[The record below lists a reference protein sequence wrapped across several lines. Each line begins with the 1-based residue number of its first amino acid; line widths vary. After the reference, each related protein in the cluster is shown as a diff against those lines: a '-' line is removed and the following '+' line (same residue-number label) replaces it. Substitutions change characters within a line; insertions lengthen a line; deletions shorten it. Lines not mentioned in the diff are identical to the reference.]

1 MIYLSKEQVIR
12 LHKKLL
18 KQTGGLDGIRDE
30 HLLDSALSNPF
41 QTFDGVELY
50 PSTAEKIVRIAYGLV
65 CNHPFVDGNK
75 RIGVYVMMVLLELN
89 HIKVSFSDDDIV
101 RIGFGLA
108 NGSMND
114 KQLLDL
120 VLNGQSIDE

>member
-1 MIYLSKEQVIR
+1 MITLTNEQIKR

-18 KQTGGLDGIRDE
+18 DATGGLDGLRDE
-30 HLLDSALSNPF
+30 AMLDSALSVAF

-50 PSTAEKIVRIAYGLV
+50 PSTAAKIARIAYGLV

-75 RIGVYVMMVLLELN
+75 RIGTYVMAVLLELN
-89 HIKVSFSDDDIV
+89 HIEADFTDDDII
-101 RIGFGLA
+101 RIGLELA
-108 NGSMND
+108 SGSMSD

-120 VLNGQSIDE
+120 ILERIK

>member
-1 MIYLSKEQVIR
+1 MITLTNEQIKR

-18 KQTGGLDGIRDE
+18 DATGGLDGLRDE
-30 HLLDSALSNPF
+30 AMLDSALSVAF

-50 PSTAEKIVRIAYGLV
+50 SSTAAKIARIAYGLV

-75 RIGVYVMMVLLELN
+75 RIGTYVMAVLLELN
-89 HIKVSFSDDDIV
+89 HIEADFTDDDII
-101 RIGFGLA
+101 RIGLELA
-108 NGSMND
+108 SGTMND

-120 VLNGQSIDE
+120 ILERSK